1 MRIHFQHNLESMLS
15 SDPASRLERAY
26 TSLAGLSVGDAL
38 GECFFVHPDLV
49 DEIITSRAIP
59 ASPWH
64 FTDDTLMALSIVSQL
79 ETMGTIDQDRLATS
93 FAEHYAYDRGYGPAM
108 HGLLARIREGE
119 EWREAASALF
129 EGQGSYG
136 NGGAMRVA
144 PLGAYFADDLEAAIG
159 QAVLSTE
166 VTHSHEEAIAGSIAV
181 AVAAALACRYRVSNE
196 LPPRAEFLDQVQLH
210 LPVSEVR
217 SRLCRARDM
226 NDNATVAF
234 AVSILGNGVGVSAQ
248 DTVPFAL
255 WSAATHLG
263 NYEETFWLT
272 VSGLGDRDTT
282 CAIAGGVVA
291 SYTGVEGIPAGWI
304 AEREALPSLPFS

>member
-1 MRIHFQHNLESMLS
+1 MLS
-15 SDPASRLERAY
+15 SDPTSRLERAY

-38 GECFFVHPDLV
+38 GECFFVHPNLV
-49 DEIITSRAIP
+49 DAIIASRAIP
-59 ASPWH
+59 ATPWRY
-64 FTDDTLMALSIVSQL
+64 TDDTLMALSIVLQL
-79 ETMGTIDQDRLATS
+79 QKEGTIDQDRLAES

-119 EWREAASALF
+119 HWREVATSLF
-129 EGQGSYG
+129 DGQGSYG

-144 PLGAYFADDLEAAIG
+144 PLGAYFADDLDTAIE

-181 AVAAALACRYRVSNE
+181 AVAAALACQHRGKKE
-196 LPPRAEFLDQVQLH
+196 LPSRAEFLDKVQSYV
-210 LPVSEVR
+210 PQSEVQ
-217 SRLCRARDM
+217 SKLCRARDM
-226 NDNATVAF
+226 NDSASVAF

-255 WSAATHLG
+255 WCAATHPG
-263 NYEETFWLT
+263 NFEEAFWLT

-291 SYTGVEGIPAGWI
+291 SYTGVDGIPAGWI
-304 AEREALPSLPFS
+304 ASREPLPPLPFPS